1 MPTYAM
7 NVFQLPNMWCADIN
21 TMIARFWWGAQNG
34 NRKMHRRK
42 WNTMIIQKREGAT
55 ASETFMCSE
64 KALLATTATR
74 MMNESN
80 AIRVKVVKA
89 I

>member
-42 WNTMIIQKREGAT
+42 WNTMIIQKREGGYG
-55 ASETFMCSE
+55 FRD
-64 KALLATTATR
+64 LYVFR
-74 MMNESN
+74 ESAFGN
-80 AIRVKVVKA
+80 NRNKDDE
-89 I
+89 